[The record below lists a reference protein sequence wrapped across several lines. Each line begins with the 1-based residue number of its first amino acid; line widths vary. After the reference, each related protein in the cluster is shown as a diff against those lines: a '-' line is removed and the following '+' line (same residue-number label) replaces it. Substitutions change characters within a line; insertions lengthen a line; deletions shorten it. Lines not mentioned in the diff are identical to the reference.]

1 LYSNAKGGKLMDDE
15 QFELLYYFL
24 NKDDPLTL
32 AEIRNRDYL
41 LTIAREIA
49 EEILRKLGIS
59 RFLPIQ

>member
-1 LYSNAKGGKLMDDE
+1 MDDE